1 MTSQQQLE
9 YWFDMLDY
17 DATMG
22 VVYSKPPSSLPRGHF
37 WQRNTRLVFI
47 IKGLESFGRVD
58 DSSTNNKGLR
68 YWRRTGSGDS
78 VGRRIGDTPQSTIEE
93 LAHQARLKRA
103 RAETNIE
110 DSQQMRRR
118 SDTAKT
124 SVARGAVHVYIG
136 SRRGGIR

>member
-1 MTSQQQLE
+1 M
-9 YWFDMLDY
+9 
-17 DATMG
+17 
-22 VVYSKPPSSLPRGHF
+22 YSKPPSSLPRGHF